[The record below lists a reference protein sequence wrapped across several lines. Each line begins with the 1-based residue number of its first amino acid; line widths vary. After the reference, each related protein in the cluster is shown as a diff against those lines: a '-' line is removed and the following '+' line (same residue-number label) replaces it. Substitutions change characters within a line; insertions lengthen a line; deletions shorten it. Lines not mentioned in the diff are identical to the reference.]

1 MEVILRED
9 ISNLGKA
16 GSIVK
21 VKNGYG
27 RNHLIP
33 QGKAFLATP
42 GNKKRVEAEA
52 QRREIKLAADKSE
65 ARQLAKSLSGIE
77 LSFEAKVGEGDRLF
91 GSITSGDIAEKLA
104 ESGHPVD
111 KRLIELDDHIK
122 SLGETTVSIKLHPEV
137 HAEIKVTVVKE
148 S

>member
-9 ISNLGKA
+9 MSKLGTA

-21 VKNGYG
+21 VKDGYG

-33 QGKAFLATP
+33 NGLAFLATP

-52 QRREIKLAADKSE
+52 KRREIKLAADKSE
-65 ARQLAKSLSGIE
+65 ARKLAKLLSGIE
-77 LSFEAKVGEGDRLF
+77 LTFQAKVGEGDRLF
-91 GSITSGDIAEKLA
+91 GSITSGDIAEQLA
-104 ESGHPVD
+104 AQGRPVD

-122 SLGETTVSIKLHPEV
+122 TLGDTMVPIKLHPEV
-137 HAEIKVTVVKE
+137 SAEIKVTVVKE
-148 S
+148 A